1 MPVFTVSDVDA
12 ARDAYV
18 QVFGL
23 REVMNLGWIA
33 TLADDDLRHQFS
45 LMTKDATA
53 PVNSMVSI
61 EVDDVDSAY
70 QAAVDT
76 GLQIVH
82 PLSNEDWGVR
92 RFFFADAAANVV
104 NVLTHQRDL
113 QREQTN
119 HPRLPYGSDSRSTH
133 GVHLRVVRLFCPFG
147 RGRRRYL

>member
-1 MPVFTVSDVDA
+1 MTVRRVMPVFTVSDVDA

-33 TLADDDLRHQFS
+33 TLADADLHHQFS

-53 PVNSMVSI
+53 PVNPMVSI

-70 QAAVDT
+70 QAAVDA

-104 NVLTHQRDL
+104 NVLTHQRNL
-113 QREQTN
+113 
-119 HPRLPYGSDSRSTH
+119 
-133 GVHLRVVRLFCPFG
+133 
-147 RGRRRYL
+147 